1 MRSPADSPVRSR
13 FARCSAPGA
22 GARCR
27 EVRLAAVR
35 AIAPFTVSS
44 FAPAEVSPAPADVRT
59 GRPVGLA
66 IITKQFDGQ
75 ITGSSVTVFTAAFDH
90 DAGAGTYVAM
100 ESFEGTVNGL
110 TGTLNFAHSAT
121 TTGSDRQN
129 EFFTIVPG
137 SGTGELEGITG
148 GGGLRVTAE
157 GDHEI
162 WFDYELPLD

>member
-1 MRSPADSPVRSR
+1 MTM
-13 FARCSAPGA
+13 
-22 GARCR
+22 
-27 EVRLAAVR
+27 R

-44 FAPAEVSPAPADVRT
+44 FVPATISPPPAEVVT

-66 IITKQFDGQ
+66 IITKAFDGQ
-75 ITGSSVTVFTAAFDH
+75 ITGSSVTLFTAAFDQA
-90 DAGAGTYVAM
+90 AGAGTYVAM

-121 TTGSDRQN
+121 TTGSDRLD

-148 GGGLRVTAE
+148 TGGIRVSAD

>member
-1 MRSPADSPVRSR
+1 MATRA
-13 FARCSAPGA
+13 
-22 GARCR
+22 
-27 EVRLAAVR
+27 RLARVR

-44 FAPAEVSPAPADVRT
+44 FVPAEITPTPAEVQT

-75 ITGSSVTVFTAAFDH
+75 ITGSSVTLFTAAFDQE
-90 DAGAGTYVAM
+90 AGAGTYVAM

-121 TTGSDRQN
+121 TTGSDRLA

-148 GGGLRVTAE
+148 AGGISVTAE
-157 GDHEI
+157 GAHEI
-162 WFDYELPLD
+162 WFDYELPRD

>member
-1 MRSPADSPVRSR
+1 M
-13 FARCSAPGA
+13 
-22 GARCR
+22 
-27 EVRLAAVR
+27 R

-44 FAPAEVSPAPADVRT
+44 FVPAEITPPPKDVQT

-66 IITKQFDGQ
+66 IITKEFDGQ
-75 ITGSSVTVFTAAFDH
+75 ITGSSVTIFTAAFDQA
-90 DAGAGTYVAM
+90 AGSGTYVAM

-121 TTGSDRQN
+121 TTGSDRLA

-148 GGGLRVTAE
+148 AGGLRVNAD
-157 GDHEI
+157 GDHDI
-162 WFDYELPLD
+162 WFDYELPQD

>member
-1 MRSPADSPVRSR
+1 M
-13 FARCSAPGA
+13 
-22 GARCR
+22 
-27 EVRLAAVR
+27 R

-44 FAPAEVSPAPADVRT
+44 FVPAEITPAPAQVET

-66 IITKQFDGQ
+66 IITKEFDGQ
-75 ITGSSVTVFTAAFDH
+75 ISGSSVTLFTAAFDQA
-90 DAGAGTYVAM
+90 AGAGTYVAM

-121 TTGSDRQN
+121 TTGSDRQA

-148 GGGLRVTAE
+148 GGGLRVTAD
-157 GDHEI
+157 GDHEL
-162 WFDYELPLD
+162 WFDYELPRD

>member
-1 MRSPADSPVRSR
+1 M
-13 FARCSAPGA
+13 
-22 GARCR
+22 
-27 EVRLAAVR
+27 R

-44 FAPAEVSPAPADVRT
+44 FVPAEVAPKPADVET
-59 GRPVGLA
+59 GRPVSLA
-66 IITKQFDGQ
+66 IITKEFDGQ
-75 ITGSSVTVFTAAFDH
+75 ITGSSVTLFTSAFDH

-121 TTGSDRQN
+121 TTGTDRLA

-148 GGGLRVTAE
+148 SGGLRVTDDGE
-157 GDHEI
+157 HTI
-162 WFDYELPLD
+162 WFDYELPRD

>member
-1 MRSPADSPVRSR
+1 M
-13 FARCSAPGA
+13 
-22 GARCR
+22 
-27 EVRLAAVR
+27 R

-44 FAPAEVSPAPADVRT
+44 FVPAEITPPPAEVIT

-66 IITKQFDGQ
+66 IITKEFDGQ
-75 ITGSSVTVFTAAFDH
+75 ITGSSVTLFTAAFDQ

-121 TTGSDRQN
+121 TTGDDRLS

-148 GGGLRVTAE
+148 TGGIRITLD

-162 WFDYELPLD
+162 WFDYELPRD

>member
-1 MRSPADSPVRSR
+1 M
-13 FARCSAPGA
+13 
-22 GARCR
+22 
-27 EVRLAAVR
+27 R
-35 AIAPFTVSS
+35 AIAPFTVES
-44 FAPAEVSPAPADVRT
+44 FVPAEISPTPQHVET

-75 ITGSSVTVFTAAFDH
+75 ITGSSVTLFTAAFD
-90 DAGAGTYVAM
+90 AAVGAGTYVAM

-121 TTGSDRQN
+121 TTGDDRQA

-148 GGGLRVTAE
+148 AGGLRVTAD
-157 GDHEI
+157 GVHEI
-162 WFDYELPLD
+162 WFDYELPHD

>member
-1 MRSPADSPVRSR
+1 M
-13 FARCSAPGA
+13 
-22 GARCR
+22 
-27 EVRLAAVR
+27 R
-35 AIAPFTVSS
+35 AIAPFSVSS
-44 FAPAEVSPAPADVRT
+44 FVPAEINPPPADVQT

-66 IITKQFDGQ
+66 IITKEFDGQ
-75 ITGSSVTVFTAAFDH
+75 IAGSSVTLFTAAFDQA
-90 DAGAGTYVAM
+90 AGAGTYVAM
-100 ESFEGTVNGL
+100 ESFEGSVNGL

-121 TTGSDRQN
+121 TTGSDRLA

-148 GGGLRVTAE
+148 GGGLRVTDD